1 MSTTAIPAGSLDTTV
16 AEPAFAG
23 PAFAGPAAQDT
34 LRTASGIAMLRL
46 PTDGPATGALLDTVL
61 APGGAAAIVAA
72 IARALPP
79 LAARLAA
86 GRLHGDPEAVIGTN
100 DSGDRQ
106 KALDMAAHDHMIAA
120 LRAAGVRQVLSE
132 EEAQVIALNAG
143 GAFDV
148 AIDPI
153 DGSGSIGIG
162 APLGMLFSV
171 LPADPRGFA
180 RTGRAVVAAG
190 YASFGHSLDFG
201 WSTGAGVHVATWDAE
216 AGAFRVTH
224 RDLRVA
230 PRAAT
235 IAYNASNERHWAPGL
250 QAWARDLRAGREG
263 PRGRDFNMR
272 WLAAAVGELHRILL
286 RGGAFL
292 YPADARPGY
301 ADGRLRLIYECVP
314 IAFLIEQA
322 GGRATDGQGPILDRA
337 PTGLHDFTPLFFGA
351 SDEIDA
357 LHSALKG

>member
-1 MSTTAIPAGSLDTTV
+1 MPATTDML
-16 AEPAFAG
+16 
-23 PAFAGPAAQDT
+23 T
-34 LRTASGIAMLRL
+34 L
-46 PTDGPATGALLDTVL
+46 PNDGPATGRPLAEAL
-61 APGGAAAIVAA
+61 AGGGGPAAIVLALA
-72 IARALPP
+72 GALPP

-86 GRLHGDPEAVIGTN
+86 GRLHGDPEAIVGVN

-106 KALDMAAHDHMIAA
+106 KALDLAAHDHMIAV

-132 EEAQVIALNAG
+132 EAEEVIPLNPD

-162 APLGMLFSV
+162 APLGMLFSI
-171 LPADPRGFA
+171 LPAAPEGFL
-180 RTGRAVVAAG
+180 RSGRHVIGAG

-201 WSTGAGVHVATWDAE
+201 YSLGQGVQIATHDAGAGL
-216 AGAFRVTH
+216 FRLARENVT
-224 RDLRVA
+224 LKPQA
-230 PRAAT
+230 ST
-235 IAYNASNERHWAPGL
+235 LAYNASNERHWPQGL
-250 QAWARDLRAGREG
+250 RDWLADIRAGADG

-286 RGGAFL
+286 KGGAFL

-301 ADGRLRLIYECVP
+301 ANGRLRLIYEGVP

-322 GGRATDGQGPILDRA
+322 GGAASDGIGPILDRL
-337 PTGLHDFTPLFFGA
+337 PGGLHDFTPLIFGA
-351 SDEIDA
+351 TDEVATILGHLA
-357 LHSALKG
+357 PNKGQDPWP